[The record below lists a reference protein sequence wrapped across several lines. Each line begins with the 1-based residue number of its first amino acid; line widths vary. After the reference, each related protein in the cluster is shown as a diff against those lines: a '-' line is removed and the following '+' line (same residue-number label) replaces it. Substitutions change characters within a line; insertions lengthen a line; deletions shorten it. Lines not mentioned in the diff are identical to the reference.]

1 MLLGDQNK
9 RQKKNVTITEV
20 VRPSSLKKNGVVQS
34 FADST
39 CHPPITLPFDGYD
52 TGRMHN

>member
-1 MLLGDQNK
+1 MLLGDRNK

-20 VRPSSLKKNGVVQS
+20 VRPSSLKKNGAVQS